1 MSEWFR
7 RTSKNIKTFYK
18 RDTQEGSWLK
28 CPSCG
33 EMSYRKV
40 LEKKFYVCGNC
51 NYHFRIASE
60 LYIKLLID
68 NNQFVEYGQDIT
80 SKDPL
85 NFKMPDKSYAEQID
99 IYQKKTNKKSAVTIL
114 KGKIDNRE
122 VVLGVMDFSFIGGS
136 MGSVVGHKL
145 GMAIDLADKEKLPLL
160 IITSSGGARMQEG
173 SYSLMQLAK
182 TSSKLAKFSQN
193 GGLYMVLLTDPT
205 TGGIS
210 ASIAMLGDV
219 ILSEPNALIGFA
231 GPRVI
236 KQTIG
241 QDLPEGFQKAEFLLE
256 KGFVDYIINRNDL
269 KQNISKIINIFKPNE

>member
-1 MSEWFR
+1 MAEWFR

-51 NYHFRIASE
+51 EYHFRITSD

-68 NNQFVEYGQDIT
+68 NNKFQEFGANIT

-85 NFKMPDKSYAEQID
+85 NFKMPDKSYTEQIE
-99 IYQKKTNKKSAVTIL
+99 IYKNRTKKNSAVTIL
-114 KGKIDNRE
+114 KGKINNSE
-122 VVLGVMDFSFIGGS
+122 VILGVMDFNFIGGS
-136 MGSVVGHKL
+136 MGAVVGHKL

-160 IITSSGGARMQEG
+160 IITASGGARMQEG

-193 GGLYMVLLTDPT
+193 GGLYVVLLTDPT

-219 ILSEPNALIGFA
+219 IISEPNALIGFA

-256 KGFVDYIINRNDL
+256 KGFIDYIVNRNDL
-269 KQNISKIINIFKPNE
+269 KDNISRIINILKPHE